1 MNLIRYFLL
10 LSVLVAFSFQISA
23 QDTDIVD
30 AQAGDGEISAPD
42 NDIEEHITE
51 ERPEPAKTGE
61 DVKIEP
67 EATPSNPEPETN
79 APVKKNYS
87 RKKNERKIFA
97 EFAKNESFRQKN
109 AYVGKKA
116 GAVIL
121 MTAGLGVAFSGL
133 GLAISDADIPSGN
146 KVLAREV
153 MMYFGVLAVGGGVI
167 LNFSSEH
174 SLQKS
179 HEFSLWYDAN
189 ILSDEDQKLDD
200 DELVK
205 LKNSAKRKSAQ
216 KLFHHG
222 IGMTSLAVPLFAV
235 SIYTFVKLY
244 REIEDDYSHD
254 DDYDKHEKRVTSAF
268 RYMTNAMTLLPGIAV
283 TVAGAMMIRKSN
295 EWKSI
300 TNVSEGF
307 SLDYIA
313 PMIDPVSKSYA
324 LNLGFSF

>member
-10 LSVLVAFSFQISA
+10 LSVLTAFNFQIFA

-30 AQAGDGEISAPD
+30 ERAGDDEISAPD
-42 NDIEEHITE
+42 NDTQEQIAEEKS
-51 ERPEPAKTGE
+51 EPVKTDE
-61 DVKIEP
+61 AVKIEP
-67 EATPSNPEPETN
+67 EAAPSNPEPEKNTP
-79 APVKKNYS
+79 AKKNYS

-97 EFAKNESFRQKN
+97 EFAKNESFRQRN
-109 AYVGKKA
+109 AYAGKKA
-116 GAVIL
+116 GTVIL

-133 GLAISDADIPSGN
+133 GLATSDAEVPVGDKIL
-146 KVLAREV
+146 VREL
-153 MMYFGVLAVGGGVI
+153 MMYFGVLAAGGGVI

-179 HEFSLWYDAN
+179 YEFSLWHDAN
-189 ILSDEDQKLDD
+189 IISDDSQTLDD

-205 LKNSAKRKSAQ
+205 IKNSAKRKSAK
-216 KLFHHG
+216 KLKNHG
-222 IGMTSLAVPLFAV
+222 IGMISLAAPLFAV
-235 SIYTFVKLY
+235 SIYTFVKIY
-244 REIEDDYSHD
+244 REIEDDYLD
-254 DDYDKHEKRVTSAF
+254 DDDDKHEKRVISAI
-268 RYMTNAMTLLPGIAV
+268 RYMTNAMTLLPGIAL
-283 TVAGAMMIRKSN
+283 TVGGAMMIRKSN

-300 TNVSEGF
+300 TNVSEWF